1 MTRVR
6 FWFAVCLLL
15 LLAPV
20 VLNVAFGL
28 AQLSATTTPKHGG
41 RP

>member
-1 MTRVR
+1 MNRRR

-20 VLNVAFGL
+20 VLNVIGGL
-28 AQLSATTTPKHGG
+28 AQLSSHAVKHGD